1 MSELESGLLEWA
13 SKRDAWQ
20 QDLLRQLATGV
31 VLGQQGLRAYADAAE
46 QAEIQ
51 KVSHF
56 YTAPDADEAQ
66 EFEPL
71 TAAHLNTAEDG
82 ADPVRLT
89 KIIHVHGANG
99 LANGACLEPHRTGL
113 TIIAGKNGSGKS
125 GYTRILKQ
133 VAACRAS
140 EAVLPNAF
148 GSTQDPKAV
157 VEYTIGDAAVQS
169 LTWQAA
175 DAQHEGPLQRV
186 RIFDAAAANV
196 HLAGAT
202 EIAYVPATLQI
213 LAEYTRA
220 LNEIHGLI
228 SADLQSLKLQS
239 RNWPELEAGSGA
251 ELFESLGQEAA
262 LQILKGVKS
271 LTAEEQEELDE
282 LPAKVRDLTS
292 SDPAALSAQ
301 ARQRATQLTVLARN
315 LELIS
320 AKVSNDAVAASENLI
335 DSLQACKA
343 KVDGA
348 RSLVEA
354 EGMLPGTGGE
364 AWQDLWQAAKAFYQ
378 AEHAHDQTDT
388 LEDANACP
396 LCQQSMDEE
405 SKARFTQFAQF
416 MSGEAQLA
424 WVKAKE
430 LREED
435 VKGLNELPWAAV
447 TAQEVTELIS
457 IYDENTAAEL
467 TTSLR
472 KAKAICDRLISSKR
486 KAESSGDASLEGAF
500 TKYIKRIRDA
510 ADLETK
516 NAEDLAKTD
525 TSAEAVARLQGRQ
538 AELKLRKGLADNL
551 KEIAAQH
558 DRLARAACLE
568 ASLKACITTSA
579 SRKNSDLSASYVEKV
594 CEGFTAESKKLGLD
608 RVPVELIFDKS
619 SKGTSYIR
627 VALTDAAKAPVPSVL
642 SEGEQRVTAI
652 AGFFAD
658 LTESGDS
665 STLIFDDPVSSLD
678 QVFRVKVARR
688 LLEEAEKRQ
697 VLVFTHD
704 FSFVQYLYE
713 EKQLRD
719 TDARARGKEPAKDI
733 HYLHIERSA
742 EGAGTLT
749 SAVEWRHVSVK
760 VRIGRLKNR
769 LQTAGALYRKNA
781 ISEYES
787 LAREIVGAVRDTW
800 EFFVEQELLNGV
812 VTRHERRVQTQKL
825 QKLIDLSP
833 EDIATVDLGMSIDSR
848 FMTGHS
854 APVSDGSAAMTPS
867 DLEEEIKRLEEFR
880 SAVIAR
886 RK

>member
-1 MSELESGLLEWA
+1 MESGLLEWA

-31 VLGQQGLRAYADAAE
+31 VLGQQSLRAYADAAE
-46 QAEIQ
+46 RAEMQ
-51 KVSHF
+51 KISHF
-56 YTAPDADEAQ
+56 YAVPGTDKLQ

-71 TAAHLNTAEDG
+71 TAAHLNTTEDG
-82 ADPVRLT
+82 ADPVRLA

-99 LANGACLEPHRTGL
+99 LADGAALEPHQTGL

-148 GSTQDPKAV
+148 RSTQVPRAV
-157 VEYTIGDAAVQS
+157 VEYTIGNASIQS

-175 DAQHEGPLQRV
+175 DAQPEGPLQRV
-186 RIFDAAAANV
+186 RIFDTAAANV

-239 RNWPELEAGSGA
+239 RNWPELEIGSGA
-251 ELFESLGQEAA
+251 DLFAHLGQEAA
-262 LQILKGVKS
+262 LQTLKGVKPLS
-271 LTAEEQEELDE
+271 AEEQEELDE
-282 LPAKVRDLTS
+282 LPTKVRNLSS
-292 SDPAALSAQ
+292 SDPATLSAQ

-320 AKVSNDAVAASENLI
+320 AKVSSDAVAASENLI
-335 DSLQACKA
+335 DNLQACKA
-343 KVDGA
+343 KADDA
-348 RSLVEA
+348 RSLVKA
-354 EGMLPGTGGE
+354 EGKLTGTGGE
-364 AWQDLWQAAKAFYQ
+364 AWQALWQAAEVFYK
-378 AEHAHDQTDT
+378 AEHSHDQTNA
-388 LEDANACP
+388 LEDSDVCP
-396 LCQQSMDEE
+396 LCQQDVDEE

-424 WVKAKE
+424 WGKAKE
-430 LREED
+430 LREND
-435 VKGLNELPWAAV
+435 VNRLKELPWDAV
-447 TAQEVTELIS
+447 RAPEVTELIS
-457 IYDENTAAEL
+457 IYDENTAVEL
-467 TTSLR
+467 AASLH
-472 KAKAICDRLISSKR
+472 KANAICDRLISSKR
-486 KAESSGDASLEGAF
+486 EAESSGESSLEAAF
-500 TKYIKRIRDA
+500 TKGIERIRDA

-516 NAEDLAKTD
+516 NADDLAKTD

-538 AELKLRKGLADNL
+538 AELKLRKGLADHL
-551 KEIAAQH
+551 EGIAAQH
-558 DRLARAACLE
+558 DRFARATCLE
-568 ASLKACITTSA
+568 ASLKACNTTSA
-579 SRKNSDLSASYVEKV
+579 SRKNSDLSASYVGKV

-608 RVPVELIFDKS
+608 RVPVELVFDKS

-658 LTESGDS
+658 LTESGDF

-719 TDARARGKEPAKDI
+719 KDARTRGEGPAKDI

-742 EGAGTLT
+742 EGAGALT

-760 VRIGRLKNR
+760 VRIGRLKDR
-769 LQTAGALYRKNA
+769 LQAAGALYRKNA

-787 LAREIVGAVRDTW
+787 LAREIVGAMRDTW

-812 VTRHERRVQTQKL
+812 VTRHERRVQTQRL

-833 EDIATVDLGMSIDSR
+833 EDIATVDLGMSIESR

-854 APVSDGSAAMTPS
+854 APVSDGSAAMTPN
-867 DLEEEIKRLEEFR
+867 DLEEEIKRLEEFK
-880 SAVIAR
+880 SVVNAR
-886 RK
+886 RM